1 MSLLR
6 VLAVV
11 LAAFTVGVSTTGCP
25 GPEYPKCESDDHC
38 KKSKDGSAIDEYCL
52 FGQCQECAKD
62 AHCGAGK
69 QCMKG
74 RCEQVCAADD
84 ECGDGSI
91 CEASRCVTAQC
102 KSDDACGAGGSCKQG
117 RCLRAGET
125 AKNGG
130 AGGGDGGEA
139 GAVCEK
145 RNTRVQFD
153 FNASDLRPDGRAV
166 LDTLAK
172 CMAKNADWKITV
184 EGHCDDRGTPEYNLS
199 LGESRAKSVKKYLT
213 ALGVEDKRVRV
224 VTYGEE
230 KPLDGAASED
240 AWSKNRRGEIVF
252 N

>member
-1 MSLLR
+1 MSSVR
-6 VLAVV
+6 VLVVTVATLFVAVV
-11 LAAFTVGVSTTGCP
+11 ATGCP

-38 KKSKDGSAIDEYCL
+38 KKSKDGQAIDEYCL

-62 AHCGAGK
+62 SHCGAGK

-91 CEASRCVTAQC
+91 CEANQCVTAQC
-102 KSDDACGAGGSCKQG
+102 KSDDACGANGSCKSG
-117 RCLRAGET
+117 RCLRAGT
-125 AKNGG
+125 NGKS
-130 AGGGDGGEA
+130 GGDGGDGGDA
-139 GAVCEK
+139 SVTCEK

-153 FNASDLRPDGRAV
+153 FNMSDLRPDGRAV

-230 KPLDGAASED
+230 KPLDGAGTED
-240 AWSKNRRGEIVF
+240 AWAKNRRGEIVF